1 MTIENPSIRMT
12 IDQRRVDL
20 LNDPNY
26 GVILC
31 FLDKYRSLLALPP
44 YPFELLEDHLLRYQG
59 QSK

>member
-31 FLDKYRSLLALPP
+31 FLVKYRSLLTLPH
-44 YPFELLEDHLLRYQG
+44 YPFELLEDHLLHYQD